1 MNDPVPERIAVTF
14 DMTVDDYAS
23 PSLQPG
29 SDYRQ
34 VLRNR
39 YFKTAIGPPEPR
51 TAELDHTG
59 VIISSKGVR
68 GFYEW
73 PVTPRCRSTLTA
85 MLV

>member
-29 SDYRQ
+29 SDYR
-34 VLRNR
+34 
-39 YFKTAIGPPEPR
+39 PEPR